1 MLKSKTH
8 EKELLK
14 SQILCG
20 KSFSVLFTHQ
30 KMVKLKLSEI
40 ELLKP
45 PIVCLSI
52 VSIYRRGEEAVCK
65 WKGHRRQPTSSTDN
79 GCHGFLEKKPPNDSH
94 DFSTAGPGHPEAEGV
109 FLDGHG
115 VGQGGGGRSRERAHM
130 LVGNF
135 KPLFLWVRELCRVKG
150 QRRFSEQNWKFG
162 D

>member
-20 KSFSVLFTHQ
+20 KCFSVLFTHQ

-65 WKGHRRQPTSSTDN
+65 
-79 GCHGFLEKKPPNDSH
+79 
-94 DFSTAGPGHPEAEGV
+94 
-109 FLDGHG
+109 
-115 VGQGGGGRSRERAHM
+115 
-130 LVGNF
+130 
-135 KPLFLWVRELCRVKG
+135 
-150 QRRFSEQNWKFG
+150 
-162 D
+162 